1 MLSYT
6 TEPTEVRQHRNIVPI
21 GGTMLC
27 GYIYMDAQDDLLL
40 ITYDRILYLSPNTLA
55 QYRKDVRT

>member
-1 MLSYT
+1 
-6 TEPTEVRQHRNIVPI
+6 
-21 GGTMLC
+21 MLC

-40 ITYDRILYLSPNTLA
+40 ITYDRILYLSPNNTLA

>member
-1 MLSYT
+1 
-6 TEPTEVRQHRNIVPI
+6 
-21 GGTMLC
+21 MLC